1 MTEQEEKPDRIKV
14 YEIVMTAKICAL
26 ATGFNKEEAI
36 VELERRLKLHA
47 VIYKE
52 TDDTRGDTFETLA
65 VEAYR
70 LAPDGS
76 GYVVRVEDV
85 ES

>member
-1 MTEQEEKPDRIKV
+1 MKEQEKTDRIKV

-26 ATGFNKEEAI
+26 ATGFSKEEAI
-36 VELERRLKLHA
+36 TELERRLKLHA
-47 VIYKE
+47 VIYKGDEE
-52 TDDTRGDTFETLA
+52 TEGDTFEIVA